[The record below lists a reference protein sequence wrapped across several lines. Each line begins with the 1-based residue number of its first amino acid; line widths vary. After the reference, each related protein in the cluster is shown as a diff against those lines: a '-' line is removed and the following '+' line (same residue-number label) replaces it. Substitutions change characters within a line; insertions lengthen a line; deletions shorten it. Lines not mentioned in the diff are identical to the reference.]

1 MGTKYQGEL
10 MKYFTDKTFKFLNN
24 LHKNNNREWFNEH
37 KAEYETQVRQPFL
50 GLIGDFQ
57 SPLAKIS
64 PHYVADP
71 RTVGGSLSR
80 PR

>member
-1 MGTKYQGEL
+1 
-10 MKYFTDKTFKFLNN
+10 MKYFTDESFKFLNN

-57 SPLAKIS
+57 SPLAKII
-64 PHYVADP
+64 
-71 RTVGGSLSR
+71 
-80 PR
+80 